1 MNVIIG
7 AEQKKSKEK
16 VEKVKTKCFV
26 YRNNFVKNLCIMSVM
41 HAKKIYKVEKKL

>member
-7 AEQKKSKEK
+7 AEQKKNKEK

-26 YRNNFVKNLCIMSVM
+26 YCNIFCQKPLHYVCHACQENL
-41 HAKKIYKVEKKL
+41 